1 MIWYKTEASDNDE
14 SKDHSF
20 FSNKNLEAE
29 QSRWQDSH
37 AVIASKMK
45 KLASFE

>member
-1 MIWYKTEASDNDE
+1 MK

-20 FSNKNLEAE
+20 FSNKNLEVE